1 MSETKQNRLLTKKIK
16 HEMKRNYAELRLRVK
31 GRFLKRVDEDFVRE
45 CAYLAWFELLL
56 ECNY

>member
-1 MSETKQNRLLTKKIK
+1 MNRMSDSKHNRLLTKKVK

-45 CAYLAWFELLL
+45 CVYLA
-56 ECNY
+56 

>member
-1 MSETKQNRLLTKKIK
+1 MKDRMDRMAESKHNRLLTKKIK

-45 CAYLAWFELLL
+45 CAYLA
-56 ECNY
+56 